1 MNVTVVKEDQGAL
14 FTDYSEGKY
23 QAAIPM
29 PLITS
34 DVLVP
39 DELAL
44 AWLVWTPGQ
53 QSFFTQYKNPTLE
66 ADVALAN
73 RTTNQAKRGAL
84 WVEDPAPVDGRTR
97 RGRRSTSSR
106 RAPRVRSNV
115 QNFQTLESAWWD
127 LADTWLS

>member
-1 MNVTVVKEDQGAL
+1 
-14 FTDYSEGKY
+14 
-23 QAAIPM
+23 M

-44 AWLVWTPGQ
+44 LWLEWTPGQ
-53 QSFFTQYKNPTLE
+53 QSFFTQFKNSKLA
-66 ADVALAN
+66 ADVTLAN

-84 WVEDPAPVDGRTR
+84 WRKIQAESMADAPWVPLYFVPART
-97 RGRRSTSSR
+97 
-106 RAPRVRSNV
+106 ALRSNV

-127 LADTWLS
+127 LGDVWLK